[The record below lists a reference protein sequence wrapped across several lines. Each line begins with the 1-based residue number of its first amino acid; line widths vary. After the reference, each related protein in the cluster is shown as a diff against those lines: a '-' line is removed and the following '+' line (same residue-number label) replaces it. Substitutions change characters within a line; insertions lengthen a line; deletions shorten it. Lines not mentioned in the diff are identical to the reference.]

1 MQQAVP
7 FRSSRFKD
15 KGMADARSE
24 LQIEIG
30 ACADDDD
37 QELAELTQRLRN
49 ELLDL
54 DVEDVTLAR
63 SADVAVGAKGI
74 DATAVAGL
82 IVHLGSG
89 PAGMLGSVSAC
100 VRDWL
105 QRQRARS
112 VKLTLD
118 GDTLEVTGVSSAEQ
132 DQLIEM
138 WVGRHTAP
146 R

>member
-1 MQQAVP
+1 M
-7 FRSSRFKD
+7 R
-15 KGMADARSE
+15 
-24 LQIEIG
+24 
-30 ACADDDD
+30 
-37 QELAELTQRLRN
+37 
-49 ELLDL
+49 
-54 DVEDVTLAR
+54 
-63 SADVAVGAKGI
+63 AKGI